1 MERRDDDRQV
11 ETDSSGEA
19 GKVEGEAATADRG
32 KWPYRGQEQR
42 EQQRGR
48 TRRRKKRPDSG

>member
-1 MERRDDDRQV
+1 MERPDDEREV
-11 ETDSSGEA
+11 ETDRSGEA
-19 GKVEGEAATADRG
+19 GKVDEEATSGDRG

-48 TRRRKKRPDSG
+48 KRRKDDPSSD